1 LTLKTTFNI
10 IVRVPMAAP
19 TVKHLLVCLALAL
32 PLALACESS
41 SPGSP
46 WDDAAL
52 RTRASA
58 ASEQYARVVE
68 ASYAD
73 TLAAAEAM
81 QADIAAFVAAPSERG
96 LDTARKSWLV
106 AREQYGVTEVF
117 RFYGGPIDAEPDNLE
132 GQINSWPLDEVY
144 IDYVEGDPDGGI
156 INDLARYPTL
166 DVALLLDLNGA
177 GGEDDI
183 STGWHAIEFLLWGQD
198 LRADGPG
205 DRPYTD
211 FLSGPDATA
220 ANQDRRAQYL
230 QLVTDLLIDDLQVLT
245 DAWADGAPY
254 RAEFL
259 AADPKESLT
268 RILLG
273 MGSLSGA
280 ELSGERMGVAFN
292 TREQEDEHSC
302 FSDNTHRDVYTNAL
316 GIEDVYLGR
325 HASLSGASLSAVV
338 AEIDPALDETLRTQL
353 RASVDAMAA
362 IPPPF
367 DQAIQ
372 APDGSPARQ
381 SVADAIAALKAQTA
395 SIAEVAAA
403 LEISLNLEM

>member
-1 LTLKTTFNI
+1 
-10 IVRVPMAAP
+10 MAVSTP
-19 TVKHLLVCLALAL
+19 KHLSVCLLLAIG
-32 PLALACESS
+32 CESS
-41 SPGSP
+41 AADSP
-46 WDDAAL
+46 WEDAAL
-52 RTRASA
+52 RTQASA
-58 ASEQYARVVE
+58 ASEHYARVVA

-73 TLAAAEAM
+73 TLVAAEAM
-81 QADIAAFVAAPSERG
+81 QAEIEAFIAAPSAAG
-96 LDTARKSWLV
+96 LDGARAAWLA
-106 AREQYGVTEVF
+106 ARERYGVTEVF

-144 IDYVEGDPDGGI
+144 IDYVEGEPDGGI
-156 INDLARYPTL
+156 INDATRYPEL
-166 DVALLLDLNGA
+166 GVDLLRELNGA

-205 DRPYTD
+205 DRPFTD
-211 FLSGPDATA
+211 FVDGETGTA
-220 ANQDRRAQYL
+220 ANQERRARYL
-230 QLVTDLLIDDLQVLT
+230 QIVTDLLVDDLRAVN
-245 DAWADGAPY
+245 DAWAAGAAY
-254 RAEFL
+254 REQFVAL
-259 AADPKESLT
+259 DPKEALT
-268 RILLG
+268 RVLLG

-280 ELSGERMGVAFN
+280 ELSGERMGVAFD

-302 FSDNTHRDVYTNAL
+302 FSDNTHRDLYTNAL

-325 HASLSGASLSAVV
+325 HGSMTGASLSALV
-338 AEIDPALDETLRTQL
+338 AAIDPDLDKALRTQL

-395 SIAEVAAA
+395 TIAEVAAV
-403 LEISLNLEM
+403 LEISLNLEQ

>member
-1 LTLKTTFNI
+1 MA
-10 IVRVPMAAP
+10 VPTAKP
-19 TVKHLLVCLALAL
+19 LFVCLL
-32 PLALACESS
+32 LALACESS
-41 SPGSP
+41 APRSP
-46 WDDAAL
+46 WEDADL
-52 RTRASA
+52 RAQASA
-58 ASEQYARVVE
+58 ASEQYARVVA

-73 TLAAAEAM
+73 TLAAAEVM
-81 QADIAAFVAAPSERG
+81 QADIAAFLAAPSADG
-96 LDTARKSWLV
+96 LAAARESWLA
-106 AREQYGVTEVF
+106 ARDQYGVTEVF

-144 IDYVEGDPDGGI
+144 IDYVEGEPDGGI
-156 INDLARYPTL
+156 INDVDGYPKL
-166 DVALLLDLNGA
+166 DTALLLGLNGA

-198 LRADGPG
+198 LRVDGPG
-205 DRPYTD
+205 DRPFTD
-211 FLSGPDATA
+211 YVIDGTGSA
-220 ANQDRRAQYL
+220 ANQDRRGQYL
-230 QLVTDLLIDDLQVLT
+230 QIVTDLLVDDLRAVN
-245 DAWADGAPY
+245 DAWAEGAPY
-254 RAEFL
+254 REEFV
-259 AADPKESLT
+259 AADPKDALT

-280 ELSGERMGVAFN
+280 ELSGERMGVAYN

-325 HASLSGASLSAVV
+325 HAGMSGASVSAVV
-338 AEIDPALDETLRTQL
+338 AALDPALDETLRTQL

-381 SVADAIAALKAQTA
+381 SVADAIAALKAQTTT
-395 SIAEVAAA
+395 IAEVAAA
-403 LEISLNLEM
+403 LEISLNLEQ